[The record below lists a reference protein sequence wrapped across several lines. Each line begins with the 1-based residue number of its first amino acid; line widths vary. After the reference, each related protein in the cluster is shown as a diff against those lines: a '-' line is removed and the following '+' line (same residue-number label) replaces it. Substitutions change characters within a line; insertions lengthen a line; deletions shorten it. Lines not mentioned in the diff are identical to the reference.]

1 MQILHFQTTIKS
13 RLRYHMSKHPETG
26 NCKLKVCKH
35 CNATFI
41 SRFSLDDHIVRKH
54 PTSVEDVSSKIYECK
69 YCTFKTIHKSSF
81 SRHVFNHSETSSC
94 SKLKICKYCEATFKT
109 DFARDD
115 HVVRKH
121 PDFIENVSRKIHE
134 CKHCTFKTTDKS
146 GLTRHTM
153 FKHPESTDSR
163 ERIQCV
169 HCTATFYTKQSFH
182 EHTIQKHP
190 DFAESVPSKIHRCA
204 YCPYKTIRKLKIDTH
219 MLEHPQAPNVCHFS
233 VCMHC
238 SRKFKKE
245 ETLRAHILKKHT
257 IFIASD

>member
-1 MQILHFQTTIKS
+1 
-13 RLRYHMSKHPETG
+13 MSKHPETG

-54 PTSVEDVSSKIYECK
+54 PTSVED
-69 YCTFKTIHKSSF
+69 
-81 SRHVFNHSETSSC
+81 
-94 SKLKICKYCEATFKT
+94 LKICKYCEATFKT